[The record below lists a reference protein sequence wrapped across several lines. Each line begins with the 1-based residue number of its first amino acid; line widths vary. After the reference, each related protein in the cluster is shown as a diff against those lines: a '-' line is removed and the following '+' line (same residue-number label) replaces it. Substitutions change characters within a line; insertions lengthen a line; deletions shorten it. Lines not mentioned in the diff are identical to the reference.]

1 MKNLLLGVSLAANVA
16 LGYLLLQ
23 DKEQLQALRAHADS
37 AADKMVGKVEQLKGS
52 VTDDPVER
60 LKGKFHEGRGEV
72 KDAIE
77 DVREDLAE

>member
-1 MKNLLLGVSLAANVA
+1 MKNLLLGVSLVANVA

-23 DKEQLQALRAHADS
+23 DKEQLRALRAHADS
-37 AADKMVGKVEQLKGS
+37 VADKVVGKAEQWKGA
-52 VTDDPVER
+52 VTDDPVDQ

-77 DVREDLAE
+77 GVREDLAE